1 MAQIST
7 DTGDP
12 MRTVRAGGI
21 AIMAVVLGLGL
32 SGCGSDEKKAD
43 ATSSKETSSSASA
56 APTSAAPQA
65 KPNPSIPDY
74 IKQNGINEVPVKRG
88 DPGSPEI
95 NIPFPPGWEDMGPE
109 APAWAWGGIK
119 FTGDPAMAA
128 NPPTIIALLSKL
140 SGNVEPAKILEY
152 APGEMKNLPGYEGDG
167 VGSASTLGGFDAWQV
182 GGMYMKDGVKRAVA
196 QKTVTIPGADGL
208 FVLQLNAD
216 GTEDQMG
223 ILMDATNIIDE
234 QTTIIPAP

>member
-7 DTGDP
+7 DTGDS
-12 MRTVRAGGI
+12 MTKVRAGGI

-32 SGCGSDEKKAD
+32 AGCGSDEEKAEP
-43 ATSSKETSSSASA
+43 TTSSS
-56 APTSAAPQA
+56 TSNSESPAPQSQEA
-65 KPNPSIPDY
+65 IKPNATIPDY
-74 IKQNGINEVPVKRG
+74 IKQNGITETPVKRG

-95 NIPFPPGWEDMGPE
+95 NLPFPPGWEDMGP
-109 APAWAWGGIK
+109 AVPQWAWGGMR
-119 FTGDPAMAA
+119 FTGDPAMAQ
-128 NPPTIIALLSKL
+128 NPPTILALLSKL
-140 SGNVEPAKILEY
+140 QGNVDPAKILEF

-167 VGSASTLGGFDAWQV
+167 VGSASQLGGFDAWQV
-182 GGMYMKDGVKRAVA
+182 GGTYLKDGAKRAVA
-196 QKTVTIPGADGL
+196 QKTVVIPGADGL

-223 ILMDATNIIDE
+223 ILMDATSIIDE

>member
-1 MAQIST
+1 MARIST

-12 MRTVRAGGI
+12 MRRVRAGGI
-21 AIMAVVLGLGL
+21 AIVAVVLGLAL
-32 SGCGSDEKKAD
+32 AGCGSDENKDLATVSKK
-43 ATSSKETSSSASA
+43 TSSSSA
-56 APTSAAPQA
+56 APFTTTAPYA
-65 KPNPSIPDY
+65 LSIPDY
-74 IKQNGINEVPVKRG
+74 IKQNGITETPVKRG

-95 NIPFPPGWEDMGPE
+95 NLPVPPGWEDLGPQT
-109 APAWAWGGIK
+109 PAWAWGGMK

-128 NPPTIIALLSKL
+128 HPPTIIALLSKL
-140 SGNVEPAKILEY
+140 SGNVDPAKILEY

-182 GGMYMKDGVKRAVA
+182 GGTYMLNGAKRAVA
-196 QKTVTIPGADGL
+196 QKTVNIPGADGL

-223 ILMDATNIIDE
+223 ILMDASGVIDE
-234 QTTIIPAP
+234 QTTITPAP